1 MEIASKGL
9 RPCQW
14 SDSFRNTTRA
24 APTNT
29 VEFYISRRY
38 RACWIQLF
46 VSETEFDRSMSQVVK
61 GSRGSKTITFPST
74 ARSVLECAFQGTPL
88 RSAVLNEGL
97 RELGSLGD
105 DRFPLRGM
113 AFSGT
118 QIRKIVLPA
127 TLRVLGRSALQG
139 CERLRSV
146 TFAPKSRLEKIGAL
160 CFSGSGIERIAIP
173 KGVREIRDSAFRE
186 CENLKEVVFD
196 KGSRLS
202 TVAVDMFCC
211 CKSLASVRLP
221 EGLR

>member
-1 MEIASKGL
+1 
-9 RPCQW
+9 
-14 SDSFRNTTRA
+14 
-24 APTNT
+24 
-29 VEFYISRRY
+29 
-38 RACWIQLF
+38 
-46 VSETEFDRSMSQVVK
+46 
-61 GSRGSKTITFPST
+61 
-74 ARSVLECAFQGTPL
+74 
-88 RSAVLNEGL
+88 
-97 RELGSLGD
+97 
-105 DRFPLRGM
+105 M

-118 QIRKIVLPA
+118 QIRKIALPA

-146 TFAPKSRLEKIGAL
+146 TFAPKSRLERIGAW

-202 TVAVDMFCC
+202 TVAVDMFSW